1 MKYYC
6 PYCGAKIKKNDRKC
20 YKCDT
25 RFCETHNNQ
34 EIIDEIDRNPY
45 GTCYEK
51 PRSIPSINLDI
62 VMKLVLVVLTVLLVV
77 LIVVLLSVF
86 GMPISWLLRHH

>member
-20 YKCDT
+20 NKCNTKFD
-25 RFCETHNNQ
+25 ETHNSQ
-34 EIIDEIDRNPY
+34 EDLGRTDRVFY

-51 PRSIPSINLDI
+51 IGRTPSINLDI
-62 VMKLVLVVLTVLLVV
+62 VMKVVLLVLIVVLVVLTVR
-77 LIVVLLSVF
+77 LLSAF
-86 GMPISWLLRHH
+86 GLPISWLLRHH